1 MANIFNRKAAIL
13 ITKNNKGEIKMDLE
27 KIMIEIINGAEEKII
42 DEMFENTFS
51 GIKSLLTKK

>member
-51 GIKSLLTKK
+51 GIKSLLNEK